1 MFGLTRRNQ
10 DISTYNPWR
19 EMEEFEKAFFGRP
32 FGSFF
37 DTPAFAQFRTDVT
50 DEGDHYL
57 LEADLPGFEKKDITL
72 DIQNDTLIVRAERK
86 SKVEEK
92 DKKDKVIRMERSY
105 GSYTRSFDISG
116 VDADKIKAKYVDG
129 VLRLTL
135 PKLEQR
141 LPERQTPGNRISHL
155 TETPP
160 GSNPGRCCFFSNSIL
175 QKINSAFTV
184 CLFYHRTA
192 EITICC
198 KNTSQDCSREVS
210 QLGGLIQFP
219 DVCLQAG
226 AVPVWAESGEERH
239 PHTWP

>member
-10 DISTYNPWR
+10 DMTTFNPWR

-116 VDADKIKAKYVDG
+116 VDADKIKASSRRAAYIKSLRVLQIRQTERYSL
-129 VLRLTL
+129 LRLPL
-135 PKLEQR
+135 S
-141 LPERQTPGNRISHL
+141 RI
-155 TETPP
+155 
-160 GSNPGRCCFFSNSIL
+160 
-175 QKINSAFTV
+175 
-184 CLFYHRTA
+184 
-192 EITICC
+192 
-198 KNTSQDCSREVS
+198 
-210 QLGGLIQFP
+210 
-219 DVCLQAG
+219 
-226 AVPVWAESGEERH
+226 W
-239 PHTWP
+239 

>member
-19 EMEEFEKAFFGRP
+19 EMEEFEKAYFSAP
-32 FGSFF
+32 FRSFF
-37 DTPAFAQFRTDVT
+37 DMPAFSQFRTDVT

-92 DKKDKVIRMERSY
+92 DKKDKVICMERSY

-116 VDADKIKAKYVDG
+116 VDADQIKAKYTDG
-129 VLRLTL
+129 VLKLTL

-141 LPERQTPGNRISHL
+141 LPESRRL
-155 TETPP
+155 
-160 GSNPGRCCFFSNSIL
+160 
-175 QKINSAFTV
+175 
-184 CLFYHRTA
+184 
-192 EITICC
+192 EI
-198 KNTSQDCSREVS
+198 E
-210 QLGGLIQFP
+210 
-219 DVCLQAG
+219 
-226 AVPVWAESGEERH
+226 
-239 PHTWP
+239 

>member
-1 MFGLTRRNQ
+1 MFGLTTRNNNNGLR
-10 DISTYNPWR
+10 TYDPFR
-19 EMEEFEKAFFGRP
+19 EMEAFERAFFSDP
-32 FGSFF
+32 FAGFF
-37 DTPAFAQFRTDVT
+37 NTTELAQFRTDVT

-92 DKKDKVIRMERSY
+92 GKKDKVIRMERSY

-141 LPERQTPGNRISHL
+141 LPE
-155 TETPP
+155 
-160 GSNPGRCCFFSNSIL
+160 GRRL
-175 QKINSAFTV
+175 
-184 CLFYHRTA
+184 
-192 EITICC
+192 EI
-198 KNTSQDCSREVS
+198 E
-210 QLGGLIQFP
+210 
-219 DVCLQAG
+219 
-226 AVPVWAESGEERH
+226 
-239 PHTWP
+239 

>member
-1 MFGLTRRNQ
+1 M
-10 DISTYNPWR
+10 I
-19 EMEEFEKAFFGRP
+19 
-32 FGSFF
+32 
-37 DTPAFAQFRTDVT
+37 
-50 DEGDHYL
+50 

-141 LPERQTPGNRISHL
+141 L
-155 TETPP
+155 TE
-160 GSNPGRCCFFSNSIL
+160 GRRL
-175 QKINSAFTV
+175 
-184 CLFYHRTA
+184 
-192 EITICC
+192 EI
-198 KNTSQDCSREVS
+198 E
-210 QLGGLIQFP
+210 
-219 DVCLQAG
+219 
-226 AVPVWAESGEERH
+226 
-239 PHTWP
+239 